1 MRRPDSLTEARAMA
15 CMAQME
21 PDPEWERRQ
30 AAGLN
35 PPGMLGLRGCMRT
48 VFPEEKFTEEEARYI
63 LALQETHSLRAL
75 AEDLTGDD
83 NQCFGIFL
91 VDAARHALPNA

>member
-1 MRRPDSLTEARAMA
+1 MNKPESLTTERAFA

-21 PDPEWERRQ
+21 PNPEWERRQ

-35 PPGMLGLRGCMRT
+35 EPGMLGLLGCVMT
-48 VFPEEKFTEEEARYI
+48 VFPEQKFTEEEAKYI

-75 AEDLTGDD
+75 ADELVGDE
-83 NQCFGIFL
+83 NQCFGTFL
-91 VDAARHALPNA
+91 VEAARHALDA